1 MSVAEPLD
9 GVVVLD
15 LTSMLAGPFATM
27 VLADMGADVI
37 MIEPPRGDFTRDQ
50 GPHPADDEL
59 HAYGGYFQSVNR
71 NKRSVVTRRHH
82 SCGL

>member
-1 MSVAEPLD
+1 VIAMSVAEPFD

-37 MIEPPRGDFTRDQ
+37 KI
-50 GPHPADDEL
+50 
-59 HAYGGYFQSVNR
+59 
-71 NKRSVVTRRHH
+71 
-82 SCGL
+82 